1 MKAFLGIA
9 SLVTASAAGV
19 AAAVARRPRSA
30 CGALAAVDV
39 PSGTPAPTADAVQA
53 IDAARDR
60 LRASAGDAPGA
71 RAA

>member
-19 AAAVARRPRSA
+19 AAAVARRPRA
-30 CGALAAVDV
+30 EDHPATPEATTA
-39 PSGTPAPTADAVQA
+39 PAPGTADAVQA

-60 LRASAGDAPGA
+60 LRASAADAPGA

>member
-9 SLVTASAAGV
+9 SLVTAGAAG
-19 AAAVARRPRSA
+19 AAAAIARRPQQVQPPMP
-30 CGALAAVDV
+30 GVHPD
-39 PSGTPAPTADAVQA
+39 PSQVVQA

-60 LRASAGDAPGA
+60 LRAGAAGAPGA

>member
-19 AAAVARRPRSA
+19 AAAVARRPRGTDA
-30 CGALAAVDV
+30 GALPVATVAGASV
-39 PSGTPAPTADAVQA
+39 TADAVQA
-53 IDAARDR
+53 LDAARDR

>member
-19 AAAVARRPRSA
+19 AAAVARRPRAEDHPAAPEATTSP
-30 CGALAAVDV
+30 AL
-39 PSGTPAPTADAVQA
+39 GTADAVQA

-60 LRASAGDAPGA
+60 LRASAADAPGA

>member
-1 MKAFLGIA
+1 MKAFLGMA

-19 AAAVARRPRSA
+19 AAAVARRPRPTGDA
-30 CGALAAVDV
+30 APVEPAGATAA
-39 PSGTPAPTADAVQA
+39 AVQA

>member
-9 SLVTASAAGV
+9 SLVTAGAAG
-19 AAAVARRPRSA
+19 AAAAIARRA
-30 CGALAAVDV
+30 QQAQ
-39 PSGTPAPTADAVQA
+39 PSTPGPHPDSSQVVQA

-60 LRASAGDAPGA
+60 LRAGAAGTPGA